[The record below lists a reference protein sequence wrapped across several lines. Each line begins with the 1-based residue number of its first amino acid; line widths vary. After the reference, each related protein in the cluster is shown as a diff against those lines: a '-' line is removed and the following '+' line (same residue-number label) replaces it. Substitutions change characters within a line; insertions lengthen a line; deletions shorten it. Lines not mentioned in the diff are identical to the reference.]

1 MATSYLRFDEI
12 EDVLASL
19 DLLALV
25 VPLVNKQP
33 SYWKWVILA
42 AHAALQGAIVS
53 ALSDTTGIP
62 VLDKKSTREMLS
74 WLDAQ
79 DEAPPEER
87 LADFTELLARC
98 RKASCMDGRPL
109 KLSHLQRNDIR
120 RLHND
125 FRNNF
130 THFKPKGWSIEEA
143 GLPRIVRT
151 AVDAIETL
159 MDHPRLQRK
168 LEGNQKRR
176 LASRLKAIR
185 QA

>member
-1 MATSYLRFDEI
+1 MAKQYLRFDEM

-53 ALSDTTGIP
+53 ALLDSTGIS
-62 VLDKKSTREMLS
+62 VLDKKSAREMLS
-74 WLDAQ
+74 WINTQ
-79 DEAPPEER
+79 DGEPPEER
-87 LADFTELLARC
+87 LADFNTLLARC
-98 RKASCMDGRPL
+98 RRASCMDGRPL
-109 KLSHLQRNDIR
+109 KLSHLQRNDIQ
-120 RLHND
+120 RLHKD

-130 THFKPKGWSIEEA
+130 AHFKPKGWSIEVV
-143 GLPRIVRT
+143 GLPRIVRA
-151 AVDAIETL
+151 AVDAIEML
-159 MDHPRLQRK
+159 IDHPRVQRK
-168 LEGNQKRR
+168 LDGRKKRR

-185 QA
+185 QV